1 MKHSLSRYA
10 PYALSLVRIISGLLF
25 LEHGTQKHFYF
36 PAGGN
41 HPAIATL
48 SGAAGAFEI
57 LCGVLIAIGLFTRP
71 AAFVASGVMAFA
83 YFLAHFPRG
92 FFPVN
97 NGGDSAILYCFVFF
111 YLIFAGGG
119 PLGLD
124 ALRGGK

>member
-1 MKHSLSRYA
+1 MKAVLSRFA
-10 PYALSLVRIISGLLF
+10 PYILSLVRIVVGLLF
-25 LEHGTQKHFYF
+25 LEHGAQKHFYF
-36 PAGGN
+36 PPGGN
-41 HPAIATL
+41 HPAITTL

-124 ALRGGK
+124 ALRGRI